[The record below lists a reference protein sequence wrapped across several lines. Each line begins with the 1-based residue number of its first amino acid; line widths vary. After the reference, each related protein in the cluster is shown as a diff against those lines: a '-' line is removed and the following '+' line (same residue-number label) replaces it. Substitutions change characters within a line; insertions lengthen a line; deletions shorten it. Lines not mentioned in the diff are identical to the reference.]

1 LARLAWISFL
11 GCVVVILQTSPF
23 ETEAR
28 RREEGGGRREERR
41 EGRRGGKGSGKGGGR
56 REDGGRR
63 REEGEGRREEGGGR
77 RECQRDYV
85 RECADASTC
94 RHRLDARRAYKAC
107 V

>member
-1 LARLAWISFL
+1 MARLAWISFL

-28 RREEGGGRREERR
+28 
-41 EGRRGGKGSGKGGGR
+41 
-56 REDGGRR
+56 
-63 REEGEGRREEGGGR
+63 RREEGGGR